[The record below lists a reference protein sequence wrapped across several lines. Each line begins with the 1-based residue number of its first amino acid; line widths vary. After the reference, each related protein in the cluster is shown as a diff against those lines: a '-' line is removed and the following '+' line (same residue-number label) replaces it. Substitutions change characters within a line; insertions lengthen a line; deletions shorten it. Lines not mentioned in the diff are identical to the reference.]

1 MYKEGPFMI
10 RLNHSLCVRLLIV
23 LLAVSGQLFAQV
35 TTTINATGTTGS
47 FNTGSVS
54 SSGTK
59 NDGNIT
65 NITTSANRGWA
76 VFDLSSIPNGSVI
89 NSANVIFTTYS
100 STTSSATNTVRGL
113 LDDPL
118 TTPGADLYSNIG
130 SAVTMNSSSWT
141 ANGVNTK
148 AVTAAG
154 ITFLQNG
161 VGDNVTIG
169 FVRGSTNQYNLY
181 GYPGTATQQP
191 KLQITYTPP
200 PPCTGTPTA
209 GAIQGPTIGCA
220 GEVLTLTLNG
230 TSVGSNMTYQ
240 WQSRPAG
247 VGTFTNIAGATK
259 VKYSTTI
266 TASTDY
272 RCVVTCTNSG
282 QASNTA
288 THTITAGTYYTCYCK
303 NGLGGDN
310 NASIDSVSI
319 VGTTLN
325 SVSTGTAPG
334 FYTQYPI
341 SGSTT
346 ANLQRGGI
354 YTLHV
359 KYGNSAI
366 GSAWLD
372 VNQNGV
378 FENSEWIRINNTGL
392 EGEVT
397 VQIPSNTLLGLTGL
411 RIRSANAGTTNGAS
425 DACSNFSSGETE
437 DYVVT
442 IMPAP
447 VTDIRVI
454 TLLEPTSGRDVCPYV
469 DHDVKVVIYN
479 NGTAPQSNFSVV
491 ADLVGNNGSTNT
503 YQYTGTLPPFTLDT
517 VTVATYN
524 FNLVN
529 AYTLRA
535 YTILAGD
542 MNPSN
547 DSSKTHSFAVKF
559 AANSPIAVGDSI
571 CVGESTFITISGDTL
586 EHKWYDNAM
595 GHGVPVFIGD
605 TMYFNSA
612 NTSETFYVSSQ
623 APYTPPTT
631 NTLTTT
637 SAAGNG
643 CSGGV
648 MFDVVPNVNLNVV
661 SFEAL
666 FSSTG
671 VQSVDV
677 YYRSGTFVGNEASAG
692 AWILLGNASVNVAST
707 TTLTPFSINTSIPM
721 VAGNTYGIYLNYNAS
736 YTNGTNTYSN
746 ADMSINTGT
755 GLCSQFGGLNNGRMF
770 NGSVVYTIGGGIE
783 TCESPLTSVTLA
795 VGNPPVVNL
804 GQDIQA
810 CEDLQIVLDAGNAG
824 GAYKWSTGDV
834 YQTVD
839 VTGKPGTYWVEVDKY
854 CVASDTIT
862 VQLDPLPKLSGINFV
877 KIGKGYQYSV
887 ANLQFADRVLWMFGD
902 GSTDTAK
909 SPYHEYATNGSYVVT
924 LIAYNQCGTDSI
936 QIMIPLGVNEVG
948 QDNNISMYPNPASSV
963 LYFDAMGNV
972 KLSDITI
979 INVMGSVVHK
989 QNFAQT
995 NTVKQVDISQ
1005 LPAGNYTVRLGTD
1018 SGILNKK
1025 LVIIR

>member
-1 MYKEGPFMI
+1 MI

-89 NSANVIFTTYS
+89 NSANVIFTTFT
-100 STTSSATNTVRGL
+100 STTSSATNTVRGIT
-113 LDDPL
+113 DDPL
-118 TTPGADLYSNIG
+118 NTPGVTLFANIG
-130 SAVTMNSSSWT
+130 TGVTLNSSSWT

-191 KLQITYTPP
+191 KLEITYTPP
-200 PPCTGTPTA
+200 PPCTGAPTA
-209 GAIQGPTIGCA
+209 GTVVGPTIGCA

-230 TSVGSNMTYQ
+230 TSIGSNLTYQ

-266 TASTDY
+266 TASTDF

-282 QASNTA
+282 QVSITA

-303 NGLGGDN
+303 TGLGGDN
-310 NASIDSVSI
+310 SASIDSVSI
-319 VGTTLN
+319 GGTTLN
-325 SVSTGTAPG
+325 NASPGTASG
-334 FYTQYPI
+334 NYTQYPI

-346 ANLQRGGI
+346 ASLQRGGV
-354 YTLHV
+354 YTLYV
-359 KYGNSAI
+359 KYGGSAI

-372 VNQNGV
+372 VNQNGI
-378 FENSEWIRINNTGL
+378 FESAEWVRINSSGI
-392 EGEVT
+392 EGQVM

-411 RIRSANAGTTNGAS
+411 RIRSASSGSTNGAAN
-425 DACSNFSSGETE
+425 ACSNFSSGETE

-442 IMPAP
+442 ITPAP
-447 VTDIRVI
+447 VNDIRVI
-454 TLLEPTSGRDVCPYV
+454 TLLEPTNGKDLCPFV
-469 DHDVKVVIYN
+469 DNDVKAVIYN
-479 NGTAPQSNFSVV
+479 NGTAAQTNFPII
-491 ADLVGNNGSTNT
+491 ADLNGTNGSTTT
-503 YQYTGTLPPFTLDT
+503 YQYTGTIQPFTFDT
-517 VTVATYN
+517 VTLATYN

-529 AYTLRA
+529 AYNLRA
-535 YTILAGD
+535 YSVLPGD
-542 MNPSN
+542 MNLSN
-547 DSSKTHSFAVKF
+547 DSSEIHSFAVKF
-559 AANSPIAVGDSI
+559 AANSPIAVGDSVCI
-571 CVGESTFITISGDTL
+571 GETSFLTISGDTL
-586 EHKWYDNAM
+586 EHKWYDNAFGTGM
-595 GHGVPVFIGD
+595 PVFIGD
-605 TMYFNSA
+605 TMHFNNA
-612 NTSETFYVSSQ
+612 NASQTFYVSSQ
-623 APYTPPTT
+623 APYTPPAT
-631 NTLTTT
+631 NSLTTT

-643 CSGGV
+643 CTGGV
-648 MFDVVPNVNLNVV
+648 MFNVVPNVDLNVV

-666 FSSTG
+666 FSTTG
-671 VQSVDV
+671 AQNVDV
-677 YYRSGTFVGNEASAG
+677 YYRVGTFLGNEAASG
-692 AWILLGNASVNVAST
+692 AWTLLGTASANVTST
-707 TTLTPFSINTSIPM
+707 TALTPFSINTAIPM
-721 VAGNTYGIYLNYNAS
+721 AAGNTYGIYLFYNAS
-736 YTNGTNTYSN
+736 YTNGTTTYSN
-746 ADMSINTGT
+746 ADMDIETGT
-755 GLCSQFGGLNNGRMF
+755 GLCAQFGSLNAGRMF
-770 NGSVVYTIGGGIE
+770 NGTVVYTTGGGIE
-783 TCESPLTSVTLA
+783 TCESPLTPVTLA

-824 GAYKWSTGDV
+824 GSYKWSTGDV

-854 CVASDTIT
+854 CVESDTIT

-909 SPYHEYATNGSYVVT
+909 SPYHEYATNGSYMVT

-948 QDNNISMYPNPASSV
+948 QDNKISMYPNPASSV
-963 LYFDAMGNV
+963 LYLDAMGNV
-972 KLSDITI
+972 KLSEITI

-989 QNFAQT
+989 ENFAQS
-995 NTVKQVDISQ
+995 NIVKQVDISQ
-1005 LPAGNYTVRLGTD
+1005 LPAGNYTVRLNTD